1 MWCRPSG
8 LHPTA
13 HTTRGGD
20 PGLHPTAHTTRDG
33 DPGLP
38 ARKWQT

>member
-1 MWCRPSG
+1 MEGSASLGRILDNAP

-20 PGLHPTAHTTRDG
+20 PGADAGTALTQKT
-33 DPGLP
+33 
-38 ARKWQT
+38 